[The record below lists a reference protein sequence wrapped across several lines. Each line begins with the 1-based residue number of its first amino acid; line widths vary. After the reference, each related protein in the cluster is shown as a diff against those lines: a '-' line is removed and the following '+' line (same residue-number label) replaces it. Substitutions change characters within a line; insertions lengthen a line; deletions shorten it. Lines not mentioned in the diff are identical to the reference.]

1 MFYQVASKNFKTLIP
16 LFITSQNIARFHHR
30 QGPNPVKI
38 DCPGKP
44 KPLIDFNCKVA
55 LITGGSDGIG
65 LAVAHEILSENS
77 KNVALIGVDNTKGRE
92 SVHALNST
100 YGRNKA
106 VFFNCDVESKVQ
118 VNDCFNKVIKEFGSI
133 DIVINAAGV
142 FDGRCWEKEIMT
154 NLVGTIHC
162 TLEAYRVM
170 SKDCSGSGGVILNF
184 SGLHGVKPLFPA
196 PTLSASFHGIIGL
209 SRSFGH
215 ETNFKTTGVRVVTL
229 CPGITNTNFIKDAE
243 KRALN
248 EKMANQLQILLCKVK
263 RQNADACGQ
272 SAVHV
277 LKYGTSGSVWVVDG
291 SKLYSLNIPDW
302 KKYRIL
308 ESQLL

>member
-1 MFYQVASKNFKTLIP
+1 MFCQVQLKKLETLVRLVKT
-16 LFITSQNIARFHHR
+16 ITRFHHR

-38 DCPGKP
+38 VCPGKP

-65 LAVAHEILSENS
+65 LCVAHEILAENS

-92 SVHALNST
+92 SVHTLNST

-106 VFFNCDVESKVQ
+106 VFFNCDVQSKIQ
-118 VNDCFNKVIKEFGSI
+118 VTDCFTKVLKEFGSI
-133 DIVINAAGV
+133 DVVINAAGV

-162 TLEAYRVM
+162 MLEAYKIM
-170 SKDCSGSGGVILNF
+170 SKDGTGSGGVILNF

-196 PTLSASFHGIIGL
+196 PTLSATHHGIVGL

-248 EKMANQLQILLCKVK
+248 EKMASQLQILLCKVK
-263 RQNADACGQ
+263 RQKADACAQ
-272 SAVHV
+272 SAIHV
-277 LKYGTSGSVWVVDG
+277 LKYGSSGSVWVVDG

-302 KKYRIL
+302 EKYRIL
-308 ESQLL
+308 ESQLM